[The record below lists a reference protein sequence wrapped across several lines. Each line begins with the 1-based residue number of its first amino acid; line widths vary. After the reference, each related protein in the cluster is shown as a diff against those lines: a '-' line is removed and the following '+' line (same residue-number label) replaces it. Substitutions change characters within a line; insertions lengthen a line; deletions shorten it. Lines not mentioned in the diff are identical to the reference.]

1 MLKLVGIEKDYP
13 NTRALDG
20 VSFDVAAGQI
30 MALLA
35 RNGAGKST
43 LVSIIAGLLQADNG
57 EVWINGEQ
65 RIGKQLSSA
74 NQRRIGIA
82 GQETGIYPELTVAEN
97 LCFFAQLYGV
107 PRREQQQRLQ
117 EVAALLGLTELLGRR
132 GNQLSGGE
140 KRRLHTGAAL
150 MHKPSLL
157 LLDEPTVGADP
168 QARNEIL
175 DAVKALANE
184 GTAVIYTSHY
194 FPEIEALGA
203 DITVMHKGR
212 LLEQGTQQE
221 LLQRHGDTSVIIE
234 FGTEVASEAA
244 RQLYPQQGPE
254 EAASFCPTPHQLR
267 LDSHLAALPLPR
279 LMALLGGLSD
289 SIVNLERQTA
299 NLEQAFLSITQR
311 GSAA

>member
-1 MLKLVGIEKDYP
+1 MLKLVEIEKDYP

-20 VSFDVAAGQI
+20 VSFNVEAGQI

-43 LVSIIAGLLQADNG
+43 LVSIVAGLLQTDSG

-65 RIGKQLSSA
+65 RIGKKLSSA

-82 GQETGIYPELTVAEN
+82 GQETGIYPELTVADN
-97 LCFFAQLYGV
+97 LRFFAQLYGV
-107 PRREQQQRLQ
+107 PRREQQMRMQ
-117 EVAALLGLTELLGRR
+117 EVAALLGLGDLLDRR

-175 DAVKALANE
+175 DAVKALAND

-194 FPEIEALGA
+194 FPEIEVLGA

-234 FGTEVASEAA
+234 FGAEVASQAA
-244 RQLYPQQGPE
+244 RQLYPQQGATDAE
-254 EAASFCPTPHQLR
+254 SFCPTPNRLR
-267 LDSHLAALPLPR
+267 LDRSLAVLPLPR
-279 LMALLGGLSD
+279 LMELLGGLSD

-311 GSAA
+311 GH